1 MTGLQYLS
9 CERCSTVYAHPVGD
23 DVETDARCSECGSG
37 RLVDVSSRLD
47 DEPYF
52 TSALR

>member
-1 MTGLQYLS
+1 MTGLQSLS

-52 TSALR
+52 ISALR